1 MVFVPILLVSYH
13 LTVHLPNIIEQYS
26 PLHFTCSGFRC
37 PGGRTSDALS
47 AETSKSDISRGR
59 LRGNSGA
66 GEEGMYRG
74 GQGVVQGRRVMGEC
88 GVVKLV

>member
-1 MVFVPILLVSYH
+1 MP
-13 LTVHLPNIIEQYS
+13 
-26 PLHFTCSGFRC
+26 
-37 PGGRTSDALS
+37 S

-74 GQGVVQGRRVMGEC
+74 GQGVVQGRRIMGEC
-88 GVVKLV
+88 GGVELVRRQ